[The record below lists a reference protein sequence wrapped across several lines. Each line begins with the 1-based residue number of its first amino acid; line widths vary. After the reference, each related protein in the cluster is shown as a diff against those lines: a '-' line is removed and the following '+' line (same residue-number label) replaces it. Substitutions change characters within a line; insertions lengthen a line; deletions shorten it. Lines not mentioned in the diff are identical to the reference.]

1 MVPCPVPGDPA
12 MRRLAALVIALALA
26 LAACGGGTAA
36 VTQVEP
42 VEAAELIESTDD
54 LVVLD
59 VRTPEEVAAGA
70 IPGAINIDLS
80 SPDFSARVADL
91 DPTLPYLVYCRSAN
105 RSAQAVAVMADL
117 GFTDLYEMAG
127 GIISWANAGGPV
139 VSG

>member
-1 MVPCPVPGDPA
+1 
-12 MRRLAALVIALALA
+12 MRRLSVLVAGLTLV
-26 LAACGGGTAA
+26 LAACGGDTAA

-42 VEAAELIESTDD
+42 AEAVDLIESTRD

-80 SPDFSARVADL
+80 SPDFSERVAEL
-91 DPTLPYLVYCRSAN
+91 DPDLPYLVYCRSAN
-105 RSAQAVAVMADL
+105 RSAEAVAVMADL
-117 GFTDLYEMAG
+117 GFTQLHEMAG
-127 GIISWANAGGPV
+127 GIVSWANAGGPL